1 MVVVEHGGY
10 YIGHGELRLVAV
22 CSEVV
27 DIYWASPSASIGNAA
42 VCDCL
47 MQAAATSQEHDRWT
61 IGVAWSICSAACR
74 TGWYACCHVC

>member
-10 YIGHGELRLVAV
+10 FVGHGELRLVAV
-22 CSEVV
+22 GREVV
-27 DIYWASPSASIGNAA
+27 EFYWASPSASIGNAA

-61 IGVAWSICSAACR
+61 IGVA
-74 TGWYACCHVC
+74 